1 MVRAFP
7 CPVGQFRLAYVAGSA
22 DDTGY
27 LLTLTLYWAPVE
39 SLTAQIAG
47 VEEVKDGGL
56 CRCAMGTSATPGCL
70 VSCLLLTYLHVAL
83 CVIFT

>member
-1 MVRAFP
+1 
-7 CPVGQFRLAYVAGSA
+7 VGQFRLAYIAGSA
-22 DDTGY
+22 ADTGY

-56 CRCAMGTSATPGCL
+56 CRCARRIMPST
-70 VSCLLLTYLHVAL
+70 VSWYSSRTARAG
-83 CVIFT
+83 